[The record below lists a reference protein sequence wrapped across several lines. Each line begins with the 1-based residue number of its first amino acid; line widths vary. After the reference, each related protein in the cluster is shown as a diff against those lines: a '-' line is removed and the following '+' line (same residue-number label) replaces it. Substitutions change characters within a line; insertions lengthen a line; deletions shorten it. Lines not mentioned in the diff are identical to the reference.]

1 MEWTSQEVYNSQN
14 IDRREVSIG
23 FSIKP
28 RFVFDVKY
36 TNDAEIY
43 FGVALYYNYEIAEII

>member
-1 MEWTSQEVYNSQN
+1 MEWTSQVVYHNQN
-14 IDRREVSIG
+14 IDRREVFIG
-23 FSIKP
+23 LKIKP

-43 FGVALYYNYEIAEII
+43 FGVCLHQITDIAEVI

>member
-1 MEWTSQEVYNSQN
+1 MERTSQEVYYDQY
-14 IDRREVSIG
+14 IDRIEVFID
-23 FSIKP
+23 FTIQP

-43 FGVALYYNYEIAEII
+43 FGVAL